1 MERKPV
7 QDLNIDAELPLSVG
21 SIQIKR
27 QSWREPID
35 RMAISQ
41 THHLELSLLPRSEE
55 ARANFPNHWGPHR
68 FEPIGELFLFPGGEL
83 VHAKSD
89 CRHQNSVVFEFE
101 AAAVAQWITFEPEW
115 TDRQLQG
122 CLDIVSHDIRNL
134 MFHIGEEVRAPGL
147 AAKTLIELMAAQ
159 VAIELTRYIH
169 RIDEEKAI
177 GGLSP
182 WRLRLIEERLVGE
195 MSPPSVTELAD
206 LCNISVRHL
215 TRAFRVS
222 RGRSIGSYVLEHRIT
237 HAKKLIE
244 SGMNIKS
251 VAQAMDFTASSNFTA
266 AFRRAT
272 GETPREYKQRVSR
285 SISTHVH

>member
-7 QDLNIDAELPLSVG
+7 QGLNIDAELPIALG

-27 QSWREPID
+27 QSWREPIN
-35 RMAISQ
+35 RMAI
-41 THHLELSLLPRSEE
+41 TPAHHLELSLLPRSED
-55 ARANFPNHWGPHR
+55 AKANYPDHWGPHR
-68 FEPIGELFLFPGGEL
+68 FEPIGEMFLFPGGEL
-83 VHAKSD
+83 IHAKSE

-101 AAAVAQWITFEPEW
+101 AATVAQWVRFEPDW
-115 TDRQLQG
+115 SDRQLQG

-134 MFHIGEEVRAPGL
+134 MFRIGEETRAPGL
-147 AAKTLIELMAAQ
+147 AGKTMVELMAAQ
-159 VAIELTRYIH
+159 VAIELARYIH
-169 RIDEEKAI
+169 GIDEEKAI

-195 MSPPSVTELAD
+195 IAPPSVTELAE

-285 SISTHVH
+285 SLTAHVH

>member
-1 MERKPV
+1 MERKTV
-7 QDLNIDAELPLSVG
+7 QGLNIDAELPIAMGSV
-21 SIQIKR
+21 QIKR

-35 RMAISQ
+35 RVAISPAY
-41 THHLELSLLPRSEE
+41 HLELSLLPRSEE
-55 ARANFPNHWGPHR
+55 ARANFPDHWGPHR
-68 FEPIGELFLFPGGEL
+68 FEPIGELFLFPGGQL

-89 CRHQNSVVFEFE
+89 CRHQNSVVLEFE
-101 AAAVAQWITFEPEW
+101 AAAVTQWVNFEPDW
-115 TDRQLQG
+115 SDRQLRG

-134 MFHIGEEVRAPGL
+134 MFRIGEEVRAPGL
-147 AAKTLIELMAAQ
+147 ASKMMIELMAAQ
-159 VAIELTRYIH
+159 VAIELARYIH
-169 RIDEEKAI
+169 GIDEEKAI

-195 MSPPSVTELAD
+195 IAPPSVTELAE

-285 SISTHVH
+285 SLSAHIH